1 MYDERLSPESLAID
15 PGEVQID
22 RPGIERRFA
31 LLEKQVQRLQKLAA
45 LGTMSAVLAHEL
57 NNLLTPILGFCQMAI
72 ERKDERTMTAALQK
86 TLSYGQHA
94 AGLCRKIMGMATDDA
109 GDQPTV
115 TLLRP
120 MVEDAVECMARDLS
134 KDGIATIVE
143 VAPTLAARVHA
154 ASIKQVLFNLILNAR
169 QAMMDRRGHLTI
181 VAQRCGDHMV
191 RLSVKDSGPGIAP
204 ELLPRIFE
212 PFFSTKSRSESP
224 DRRGLGLGL
233 FVSKQLVEES
243 GGKLTVESPPGEGA
257 TFTLWLP
264 PAD

>member
-15 PGEVQID
+15 PNEVQID
-22 RPGIERRFA
+22 RPGIERRFE
-31 LLEKQVQRLQKLAA
+31 LLEKQIQHLQKLAA

-57 NNLLTPILGFCQMAI
+57 NNMLTPILGFCQMAI
-72 ERKDERTMTAALQK
+72 DRKDERAMASAVQR
-86 TLSYGQHA
+86 TLTYGRHA
-94 AGLCRKIMGMATDDA
+94 ADLCQKIMGMATDEASDHPA
-109 GDQPTV
+109 V

-120 MVEDAVECMARDLS
+120 MVEDAIECLARDLS
-134 KDGIATIVE
+134 KDGISVAIE

-169 QAMMDRRGHLTI
+169 QAMIDRRGHLTI
-181 VAQRCGDHMV
+181 TAQRCGEHV
-191 RLSVKDSGPGIAP
+191 LRLSVRDSGPGIAP

-212 PFFSTKSRSESP
+212 PFFSTKTRSDRP

-233 FVSKQLVEES
+233 YVSKKLVEES
-243 GGKLTVESPPGEGA
+243 GGKLTVESTPGEGA

-264 PAD
+264 PVD

>member
-15 PGEVQID
+15 PGEVQVD
-22 RPGIERRFA
+22 RASVERRLA
-31 LLEKQVQRLQKLAA
+31 LLEKQIQRLQKLAA

-57 NNLLTPILGFCQMAI
+57 NNLLTPILGFCQMAA
-72 ERKDERTMTAALQK
+72 ERKDERTMASAIER
-86 TLSYGQHA
+86 TLTYGRHA
-94 AGLCRKIMGMATDDA
+94 ADLCQKIMGMATDDA
-109 GDQPTV
+109 NEHAAPTP
-115 TLLRP
+115 LRP
-120 MVEDAVECMARDLS
+120 LVEDAVECMARDLS
-134 KDGIATIVE
+134 KDGISIAIE

-169 QAMMDRRGHLTI
+169 QAMIDRRGHLFIT
-181 VAQRCGDHMV
+181 AQRCGEHMV
-191 RLSVKDSGPGIAP
+191 RLSVRDSGPGIAP
-204 ELLPRIFE
+204 ETLTKIFE
-212 PFFSTKSRSESP
+212 PFFSTKTSANRP

-243 GGKLTVESPPGEGA
+243 GGKLTVESTPGDGA